1 MHYYTYDGTFEGLL
15 SVIFEAYEHK
25 AFPDKIAR
33 QGQEQPGIFAQ
44 NVLVVTSEEK
54 ATRVWQGLKKKL
66 SESACNDLYK
76 TYLWEQPGFEML
88 IFNYVQLAF
97 ASPVNMEEN
106 FAEDC
111 VRQIAQISRQ
121 IFREKHRMEAFVRF
135 QKTADGIFYATI
147 EPDFNVLPLLKEHFS
162 KRYADQQ
169 WLIYDVK
176 RNYGLH
182 YDLEKTDFI
191 CLEEANIH
199 AKTGA
204 LPANILEAKEPLYEA
219 LWQTYFHHVN
229 IPERA
234 NRKLHL
240 KHMPMR
246 YWKYLTEKQPGIR

>member
-1 MHYYTYDGTFEGLL
+1 MYYYTYDGTFEGLL

-33 QGQEQPGIFAQ
+33 QGQEQPGIFAT
-44 NVLVVTSEEK
+44 NTFVGASEEK
-54 ATRVWQGLKKKL
+54 ATRVWLGLKKKL
-66 SESACNDLYK
+66 SEGACNDLYK

-88 IFNYVQLAF
+88 IFRYVQLAF
-97 ASPVNMEEN
+97 ASTVNIEEN

-111 VRQIAQISRQ
+111 VRQITQISRQ

-135 QKTADGIFYATI
+135 QKTADSLFYATI

-176 RNYGLH
+176 RHYGLH
-182 YDLEKTDFI
+182 YDLEKTNFI

-204 LPANILEAKEPLYEA
+204 LPANILEEREPLYEA
-219 LWQTYFHHVN
+219 LWQTYFQHVN

-240 KHMPMR
+240 RHMPMR
-246 YWKYLTEKQPGIR
+246 YWKYLTEKQPRIR